1 MSTGDRRAVDAA
13 TGGGFPGPPGLSAA
27 EVRARVAAGAVNVT
41 RERGARPLGQIIRSN
56 TMTIFNLVIGVMWLL
71 MLLTAPIQDALFGF
85 VIVIN
90 SGIGIVQEYR
100 ASRTLAKL
108 SVLGAARPVVV
119 RDGTAVEIASD
130 AIVVDDTVLLR
141 PGDQILVDGPVLESE
156 GMQVDESLL
165 TGEADPVARAVGE
178 QVLSGSFVV
187 AGSGAM
193 RAQRVGDASY
203 AAGLAAEARVYTAT
217 RSELM
222 GSIMRFVRIMT
233 YVLLPVA
240 AVLFFSQIRASPDLS
255 AAISGT
261 IAGVVTMIPE
271 GLVLLTS
278 VAMAVAVVRLGRV
291 RALVQ
296 ELPAVEVLAR
306 VDVLCVDKT
315 GTLTEP
321 GMALRD
327 VVPLVDDVDL
337 PAVLG
342 GLGAAERVANPTVSA
357 IAAAH
362 PAGPGV
368 RAAAVVPFS
377 SARKWSAVDLV
388 GSALGASAGWWVLG
402 AAEMVCAET
411 PDSCTDALE
420 RASALAATGARVLLL
435 ARPEEAPADDRPVP
449 AVRPVALLAIDQVLR
464 PDAAA
469 TVSYFGSQGVALK
482 VISGDDPAT
491 VAVIASQ
498 AGVTGASRPVD
509 ARTLPS
515 DPDELADVMEQTC
528 VFGRVTPAQK
538 RQMVDALQA
547 RGHVVAMTG
556 DGVNDVLALKRADLG
571 IAMGSGAAATRT
583 AAQIVLLDNRFATMP
598 AVVAEGRRVLGNIE
612 RVSDLFLTKSFYA
625 TTLAALTAV
634 LTLQFPLLPRHS
646 TLINALTIG
655 IPAFFLA
662 LMPNTQRFRPGFLRR
677 VLTLTIPSGLICGLA
692 VMASYGLSLLGSRA
706 EVASGAL
713 DSAQATGEARTAAT
727 ITLFLAAWWV
737 LVLVAQPLNPLRWAI
752 VAAMAG
758 AFVMVLAIPPI
769 SQFFALSLGPD
780 RDGIIAVAVGLLA
793 MSLITLARRLSES
806 ARVRTLLAAR

>member
-1 MSTGDRRAVDAA
+1 MSAEPHGDISRSTG
-13 TGGGFPGPPGLSAA
+13 LSQA
-27 EVRARVAAGAVNVT
+27 EVRARVAAGKVNVT
-41 RERGARPLGQIIRSN
+41 RDRGARPLGQIIRSN
-56 TMTIFNLVIGVMWLL
+56 TLTLFNLVIGVMWLL

-85 VIVIN
+85 IIVIN
-90 SGIGIVQEYR
+90 SGIGIIQEYR
-100 ASRTLAKL
+100 ASRTLARL
-108 SVLGAARPVVV
+108 SLIGAARPVVV
-119 RDGTAVEIASD
+119 RDGMQVEIASER
-130 AIVVDDTVLLR
+130 IVVDDHILLR

-165 TGEADPVARAVGE
+165 TGEADPVTRAAGE

-193 RAQRVGDASY
+193 RAERVGAASY

-222 GSIMRFVRIMT
+222 HSIMRFVRIMT

-240 AVLFFSQIRASPDLS
+240 AALFISQIRASPDIS
-255 AAISGT
+255 EAISGT

-291 RALVQ
+291 QALVQ

-321 GMALRD
+321 GMALRS

-337 PAVLG
+337 SVVLAG
-342 GLGAAERVANPTVSA
+342 VGAGERVANPTVSA

-362 PAGPGV
+362 PADPAVQVAG
-368 RAAAVVPFS
+368 VVPFS
-377 SARKWSAVDLV
+377 SARKWSAVDLA
-388 GSALGASAGWWVLG
+388 GPGLGASAGWWVVG
-402 AAEMVCAET
+402 APEMVCAAD
-411 PDSCTDALE
+411 PDSCAQALE

-435 ARPEEAPADDRPVP
+435 ARPAEPPADDRPVP
-449 AVRPVALLAIDQVLR
+449 PMRPVALLAIDQVLR
-464 PDAAA
+464 HDAAS

-491 VAVIASQ
+491 VAVIAAE
-498 AGVTGASRPVD
+498 AGIVGATHPVD

-515 DPDELADVMEQTC
+515 DPAELADVMERTS

-538 RQMVDALQA
+538 QQMVAALQS

-598 AVVAEGRRVLGNIE
+598 SVVAEGRRVLGNIE
-612 RVSDLFLTKSFYA
+612 RVSDLFLNKSFYA
-625 TTLAALTAV
+625 TTLAVLTTV
-634 LTLQFPLLPRHS
+634 LTLQYPLLPRHS
-646 TLINALTIG
+646 TVVNALTIG
-655 IPAFFLA
+655 VPAFFLA
-662 LMPNTQRFRPGFLRR
+662 LMPNTQLFRPGFLGR
-677 VLTLTIPSGLICGLA
+677 VLALTIPSGLICGLA
-692 VMASYGLSLLGSRA
+692 VMASYGLSLMGSRA
-706 EVASGAL
+706 AVQSGAL
-713 DSAQATGEARTAAT
+713 SSAQATGEARITAT

-737 LVLVAQPLNPLRWAI
+737 LVLVARPLNALRWAI
-752 VAAMAG
+752 VLAMAG
-758 AFVMVLAIPPI
+758 AFVGVLVIPSI
-769 SQFFALSLGPD
+769 SEFFALSLGPD
-780 RDGIIAVAVGLLA
+780 RDGGIALGVGLLA
-793 MSLITLARRLSES
+793 MGLITLTRRVSET
-806 ARVRTLLAAR
+806 AWVRSLLAPR

>member
-1 MSTGDRRAVDAA
+1 MSAA
-13 TGGGFPGPPGLSAA
+13 PRGEVSSPTGLSAP
-27 EVRARVAAGAVNVT
+27 EVGARVAAGAVNVT
-41 RERGARPLGQIIRSN
+41 RDRGARPLSQIIRSN
-56 TMTIFNLVIGVMWLL
+56 TLTIFNLVIGVMWLL

-90 SGIGIVQEYR
+90 AGIGIIQEYR

-119 RDGTAVEIASD
+119 RDGRQVEIASA
-130 AIVVDDTVLLR
+130 AIVVDDHILLR
-141 PGDQILVDGPVLESE
+141 SGDQILVDGPVLESE

-165 TGEADPVARAVGE
+165 TGEADPVTRAVGE

-193 RAQRVGDASY
+193 RAERVGDASY

-217 RSELM
+217 KSELM
-222 GSIMRFVRIMT
+222 HSIMRFVRIMT

-240 AVLFFSQIRASPDLS
+240 ALLFISQIRASPDIS
-255 AAISGT
+255 EAISGT

-291 RALVQ
+291 QALVQ

-306 VDVLCVDKT
+306 VDVLCLDKT

-321 GMALRD
+321 GMALRS

-337 PAVLG
+337 PVVLG
-342 GLGAAERVANPTVSA
+342 GLGAAERGANPTVSA
-357 IAAAH
+357 IAAAY
-362 PAGPGV
+362 PAQPEV
-368 RAAAVVPFS
+368 RTAGIVPFS

-388 GSALGASAGWWVLG
+388 GPRLGATAGWWVLG
-402 AAEMVCAET
+402 APEMVCAET
-411 PDSCTDALE
+411 PDACAEALE
-420 RASALAATGARVLLL
+420 RASVLAATGARVLLL

-449 AVRPVALLAIDQVLR
+449 AMRPVALLAIDQVLR
-464 PDAAA
+464 DDAAA
-469 TVSYFGSQGVALK
+469 TVSYFDSQGVALK

-491 VAVIASQ
+491 VAVIASE
-498 AGVTGASRPVD
+498 AGIIGASQPMD
-509 ARTLPS
+509 ARSLPS
-515 DPDELADVMEQTC
+515 DPAELAGVMEQTS

-538 RQMVDALQA
+538 KQMVTALQS

-556 DGVNDVLALKRADLG
+556 DGVNDVLAMKRADLG
-571 IAMGSGAAATRT
+571 IAMGSGAAAART

-598 AVVAEGRRVLGNIE
+598 NVVAEGRRVLGNIE

-625 TTLAALTAV
+625 TTLAV
-634 LTLQFPLLPRHS
+634 LTTVLALQFPLLPRHS
-646 TLINALTIG
+646 TVINALTIG

-692 VMASYGLSLLGSRA
+692 VMVSYGLSLLGSRA
-706 EVASGAL
+706 AVRSGAL
-713 DSAQATGEARTAAT
+713 DSAQATSEARVAAT

-737 LVLVAQPLNPLRWAI
+737 LVLVARPLNPLRWAI
-752 VAAMAG
+752 VLAMAG
-758 AFVMVLAIPPI
+758 AFVAVLVIPPI
-769 SQFFALSLGPD
+769 SEFFALSLGPD
-780 RDGIIAVAVGLLA
+780 RDGVVAVVVGLIA
-793 MSLITLARRLSES
+793 MGLITLARRLSET
-806 ARVRTLLAAR
+806 ARVRSLLAAR

>member
-1 MSTGDRRAVDAA
+1 MSAEPHGDISRSTG
-13 TGGGFPGPPGLSAA
+13 LSQA
-27 EVRARVAAGAVNVT
+27 EVRARVAAGKVNVT
-41 RERGARPLGQIIRSN
+41 RDRGARPLGQIIRSN
-56 TMTIFNLVIGVMWLL
+56 TLTLFNLVIGVMWLL

-85 VIVIN
+85 IIVIN
-90 SGIGIVQEYR
+90 SGIGIIQEYR
-100 ASRTLAKL
+100 ASRTLARL
-108 SVLGAARPVVV
+108 SLIGAARPVVV
-119 RDGTAVEIASD
+119 RDGMQVEIASER
-130 AIVVDDTVLLR
+130 IVVDDHILLR

-165 TGEADPVARAVGE
+165 TGEADPVTRAAGE

-193 RAQRVGDASY
+193 RAERVGAASY

-222 GSIMRFVRIMT
+222 HSIMRFVRIMT

-240 AVLFFSQIRASPDLS
+240 AALFISQIRASPDIS
-255 AAISGT
+255 EAISGT

-291 RALVQ
+291 QALVQ

-321 GMALRD
+321 GMALRSS
-327 VVPLVDDVDL
+327 VALVDDVDL
-337 PAVLG
+337 PVVLG

-357 IAAAH
+357 IAAAY
-362 PAGPGV
+362 PADPELQVTG
-368 RAAAVVPFS
+368 VVPFS
-377 SARKWSAVDLV
+377 SARKWSAVE
-388 GSALGASAGWWVLG
+388 LGGPTSGATAGWWVVG
-402 AAEMVCAET
+402 APEMVCAAD
-411 PDSCTDALE
+411 PQACADALE
-420 RASALAATGARVLLL
+420 RASVLAATGARVLLV
-435 ARPEEAPADDRPVP
+435 ARPEQAPADDRPVP
-449 AVRPVALLAIDQVLR
+449 VMRPVALLAIDQVLR

-469 TVSYFGSQGVALK
+469 TVAYFGSQGVALK

-491 VAVIASQ
+491 VAVIASE
-498 AGVTGASRPVD
+498 AGILGASQPLD
-509 ARTLPS
+509 ARNLPT
-515 DPDELADVMEQTC
+515 DPAELADVMERTS

-538 RQMVDALQA
+538 QQMVTALQS

-583 AAQIVLLDNRFATMP
+583 AAQVVLLDNRFAPMP
-598 AVVAEGRRVLGNIE
+598 PVVAEGRRVLGNIE
-612 RVSDLFLTKSFYA
+612 RVSDLFLNKSFYA
-625 TTLAALTAV
+625 TTLAILTTV
-634 LTLQFPLLPRHS
+634 LTLQYPLLPRHS
-646 TLINALTIG
+646 TVVNALTIG

-662 LMPNTQRFRPGFLRR
+662 LMPNSQVFRPGFLRR
-677 VLTLTIPSGLICGLA
+677 VLALTIPSGIICGLA
-692 VMASYGLSLLGSRA
+692 VMSSYGLSLLGSRA
-706 EVASGAL
+706 LVQSGAL
-713 DSAQATGEARTAAT
+713 DSGLATAEARIAAT

-737 LVLVAQPLNPLRWAI
+737 LVLVARPLNALRWAI
-752 VAAMAG
+752 VLAMAG
-758 AFVMVLAIPPI
+758 AFVAVLVIPPI

-780 RDGIIAVAVGLLA
+780 RDGGIAVGVGLLA
-793 MSLITLARRLSES
+793 MGLISLTRRASES
-806 ARVRTLLAAR
+806 AGVRSLVAAR